1 MNNEEKKQDLTYDFD
16 FESQVVKEE
25 KNDSDNVEILTD
37 SEVEEEKQQG
47 KVEELEEMKEINETE
62 IPIETLK
69 ETTNETLENT
79 TNVEENK
86 EEEKVKTIKILNKE
100 FNFED
105 VVLILMGLIIVL
117 SIFLLPRIMNIFS

>member
-16 FESQVVKEE
+16 FESQVAKEE

-37 SEVEEEKQQG
+37 SEVEEEKQQE
-47 KVEELEEMKEINETE
+47 KSDELEEMKEINETE

-69 ETTNETLENT
+69 ETTNETLENV
-79 TNVEENK
+79 TNSEENK